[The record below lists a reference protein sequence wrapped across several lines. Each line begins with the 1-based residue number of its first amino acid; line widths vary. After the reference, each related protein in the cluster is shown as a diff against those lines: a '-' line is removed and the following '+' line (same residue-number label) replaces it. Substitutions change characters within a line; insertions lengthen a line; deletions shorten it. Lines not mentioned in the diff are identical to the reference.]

1 MTGRKT
7 IMAVLCIVFSAVFF
21 LAVTGTCL
29 GGGALQDTPLG
40 RSLARLD
47 NGTGGVSWNGS
58 GSAEGTFSGNGSSA
72 GGSVSWE
79 SSGSASPPSPSIPS
93 SGAPQLPV
101 PEAPQLPVP
110 LPGDTTQPPS
120 LPLPEPG
127 NAPGLPGLP
136 GPDSLEGVLDPSNL
150 SGLLPDAGGMPSPG
164 MLPGVLDP
172 TAFPGLEDLPG
183 VDELIS
189 NLPAPPAGPGT
200 PSLPSPD
207 FKPEDL
213 LKIVEKS
220 DRILVLVSLDDL
232 LQARLGLGKD
242 LKTAPLLEW
251 QLILFKALA
260 AEGKLG
266 VRKVSDDAFLVPIE
280 FYLKYWAG
288 DQGWQEIFNLL
299 LPLEISFPGAGM
311 LPDGMQDLLDNL
323 YEYLLKP
330 ILPLLPIYQPAEEP
344 PAVEP
349 PAPEEEAPPV
359 EVGGVVVA
367 NPQQETGGLGDHLPF
382 TGAELGLLLAIIIAL
397 STAGLLLGR
406 LERRYKNKTGEL

>member
-1 MTGRKT
+1 M
-7 IMAVLCIVFSAVFF
+7 
-21 LAVTGTCL
+21 
-29 GGGALQDTPLG
+29 
-40 RSLARLD
+40 
-47 NGTGGVSWNGS
+47 
-58 GSAEGTFSGNGSSA
+58 
-72 GGSVSWE
+72 
-79 SSGSASPPSPSIPS
+79 
-93 SGAPQLPV
+93 
-101 PEAPQLPVP
+101 
-110 LPGDTTQPPS
+110 
-120 LPLPEPG
+120 
-127 NAPGLPGLP
+127 
-136 GPDSLEGVLDPSNL
+136 
-150 SGLLPDAGGMPSPG
+150 
-164 MLPGVLDP
+164 
-172 TAFPGLEDLPG
+172 
-183 VDELIS
+183 
-189 NLPAPPAGPGT
+189 
-200 PSLPSPD
+200 PSPD